1 MPCTRGTK
9 QRQQKPIPAE
19 TLTGS
24 IQGASES
31 LAVSGSGGDLSRKRA
46 HICNVA
52 NEARFWRSGR
62 CVHLSKHALAKL
74 YIASCSEPFATA
86 KRLSL
91 QEGASCSVVQ
101 QIKRLHD
108 ATVEISEAASSP
120 SCSATPPSQHFH
132 RNVPPSRNRYIGG
145 RTLNYMIQRSKHASK
160 PACLPQLPA
169 LLKRPS
175 GCVKGN
181 PFKLGA
187 PRPIPRAIVSQC
199 GGTSS
204 HSPLKH
210 ERDGPQTQRT
220 SLQMLR
226 RMRATVAHT
235 AGPRDKVTS
244 VCQHPTWPRTCC
256 HPCPR
261 EHSEDLDT
269 RLLCA
274 RSVASRPKLLLTNIL
289 HSSRLQVPQ

>member
-1 MPCTRGTK
+1 M
-9 QRQQKPIPAE
+9 
-19 TLTGS
+19 
-24 IQGASES
+24 
-31 LAVSGSGGDLSRKRA
+31 
-46 HICNVA
+46 
-52 NEARFWRSGR
+52 
-62 CVHLSKHALAKL
+62 HLSKHALAKL

-86 KRLSL
+86 KWLSL

-120 SCSATPPSQHFH
+120 SRSATPPSQHFH

-187 PRPIPRAIVSQC
+187 PRPIPWAIVVAMWWNFVPFAAEARTGRTANTKDFTANAETHEGDC
-199 GGTSS
+199 GTHCRTTRQSHFRLSTPHMATHVLSS
-204 HSPLKH
+204 VPSC
-210 ERDGPQTQRT
+210 TQRRLGHQ
-220 SLQMLR
+220 SLVR
-226 RMRATVAHT
+226 
-235 AGPRDKVTS
+235 KVSGFKTGN
-244 VCQHPTWPRTCC
+244 CC
-256 HPCPR
+256 
-261 EHSEDLDT
+261 
-269 RLLCA
+269 
-274 RSVASRPKLLLTNIL
+274 
-289 HSSRLQVPQ
+289 